1 MEIQDTKR
9 NYKNWT
15 FYLLWIN
22 RLRTTI
28 NIDLSVS
35 DKKNVWSKPG
45 WRSGPAND
53 TAPWLVVIMP
63 STDEYC
69 DWTLAAHIF
78 FHYFSPL
85 ANYLCSC
92 SSYILLSNYLCSC
105 SSYIPLADYIYS
117 CSSYFLLA
125 VYFRSCSSYIPLSNY
140 LCSCSS
146 YILLTNYLYSWHW
159 QLTSS
164 LIISL
169 L

>member
-15 FYLLWIN
+15 FCLLFTYLPPI
-22 RLRTTI
+22 
-28 NIDLSVS
+28 
-35 DKKNVWSKPG
+35 KKNCWSKPG
-45 WRSGPAND
+45 WRSGPDND

-78 FHYFSPL
+78 SHYFSPL

-105 SSYIPLADYIYS
+105 SSYIPLADYICS
-117 CSSYFLLA
+117 CSSYFLLP
-125 VYFRSCSSYIPLSNY
+125 VYF
-140 LCSCSS
+140 CSCSS
-146 YILLTNYLYSWHW
+146 YNLLTNYLYSWPW

-164 LIISL
+164 LIVSL